1 MGNTPF
7 TTHVILLVVI
17 KFDNRK
23 KNDWPG
29 VMRKSGGQLS
39 TNGVKVFS
47 VTSHKF
53 ILGRTSVYMYGRNV
67 EKDGDRTL

>member
-1 MGNTPF
+1 MGSTPF

-17 KFDNRK
+17 KFDNRN

-39 TNGVKVFS
+39 TNGVKLFS

>member
-7 TTHVILLVVI
+7 TTHGILFVVI

-23 KNDWPG
+23 KNDWPV
-29 VMRKSGGQLS
+29 VMRKSGGQVS
-39 TNGVKVFS
+39 TNGVNLFS

-53 ILGRTSVYMYGRNV
+53 IMGRTSVYMYGRNV